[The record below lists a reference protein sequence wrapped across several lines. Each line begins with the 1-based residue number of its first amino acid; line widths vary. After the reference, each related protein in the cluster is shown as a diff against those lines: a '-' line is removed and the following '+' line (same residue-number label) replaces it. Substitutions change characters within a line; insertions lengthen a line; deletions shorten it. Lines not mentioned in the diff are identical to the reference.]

1 MNFNLHSSSFKSLI
15 CPTSIPLPSL
25 SFFSNPAK
33 PLPFYSLNSL
43 LLYEYFQIQELQ
55 KQLPEVEK
63 EKKKIGNTLNILFT
77 SKDFGNTQTS
87 D

>member
-1 MNFNLHSSSFKSLI
+1 MI

-43 LLYEYFQIQELQ
+43 LPYEYFEIQELQ
-55 KQLPEVEK
+55 KQLPETEK
-63 EKKKIGNTLNILFT
+63 EKKKTGNTLNILFT